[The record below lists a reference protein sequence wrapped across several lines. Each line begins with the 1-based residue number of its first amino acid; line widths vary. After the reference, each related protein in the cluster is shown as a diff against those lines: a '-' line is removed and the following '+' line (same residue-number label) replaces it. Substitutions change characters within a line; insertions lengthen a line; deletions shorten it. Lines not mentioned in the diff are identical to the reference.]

1 MGVSRDEFLTRAD
14 ELNLI
19 LRECRRQAGFLSWD
33 ERARLAR
40 ERAGSLG
47 ASDSSDTDNVRTAGF
62 AIRAMVGGWASLP
75 DWATEDLRRAVSEAR
90 AFWKALEVGRKMGEA

>member
-1 MGVSRDEFLTRAD
+1 MSADGFMTTAD

-19 LRECRRQAGFLSWD
+19 LGECRRQARLLSWD

-62 AIRAMVGGWASLP
+62 AIRAIVEGGASLP

-90 AFWKALEVGRKMGEA
+90 AFRTALEVGRKMGEA